1 MNRKNP
7 CYDAINK
14 IDCPRRSAN
23 CSVTCPEWKKY
34 IEERNENYLKE
45 AIRNVGIKT
54 AGLDDA
60 INNQKRRKIKNTRW
74 KGKHE

>member
-7 CYDAINK
+7 CYDAVNK
-14 IDCPRRSAN
+14 IDCPRRAAN

-34 IEERNENYLKE
+34 VEERNASYQEE
-45 AIRNVGIKT
+45 AIHNIGTMT
-54 AGLDDA
+54 AGRSDA
-60 INNQKRRKIKNTRW
+60 INNKKIRKIKNIRW